1 MLTCFSPAFIS
12 IVAAILITMIGIGIE
27 KPGHHVDATV
37 KTNLYHAF
45 IAVTNI
51 VFAYGKSDGNGGLA
65 NC

>member
-1 MLTCFSPAFIS
+1 
-12 IVAAILITMIGIGIE
+12 MIGIGIE